1 MRQFF
6 IVGCIRSGTTFFCDM
21 FTDFVDEVYNET
33 GDRNIHN
40 RLHLKDKNF
49 AFKFCE
55 DFKFIPNI
63 KENFPNSQI
72 FLVVRDLRDSL
83 NSIYNPNDKSIPR
96 RKFPIVE
103 KRSNELNITMFEAGL
118 SLLYDYY
125 VDINRLIIAREDVNN
140 ILVKTVMYD
149 DICKNP
155 KYLKDIFDKLFPENI
170 KPIDYYQ
177 KKILKTPNQKSHLN
191 WNEEQKNMFKKYKNG
206 FFNKLLIHF
215 KFENDENW

>member
-1 MRQFF
+1 MNQYF

-55 DFKFIPNI
+55 DFKYIHNL
-63 KENFPNSQI
+63 KEIFPKSQF

-96 RKFPIVE
+96 RVFPIVE

-155 KYLKDIFDKLFPENI
+155 NYLKAIFDELFPENI

-191 WNEEQKNMFKKYKNG
+191 WNEEQKNMFKTYKNG
-206 FFNKLLIHF
+206 FFNKLIIHF
-215 KFENDENW
+215 NFEKDENW

>member
-1 MRQFF
+1 MNQFF

-125 VDINRLIIAREDVNN
+125 VDINKLIIAREDVNN
-140 ILVKTVMYD
+140 KVVKTVIYD

-155 KYLKDIFDKLFPENI
+155 AYLKKIFDELFPENI
-170 KPIDYYQ
+170 KPIGYYQ
-177 KKILKTPNQKSHLN
+177 NKILKTPNQKSYLN
-191 WNEEQKNMFKKYKNG
+191 WNEQQKNMFKTYKNG